1 MHSATSSATGIAADL
16 LMENM
21 DFFQYFVNKRVLTRS
36 SAMGINMYQGLIL
49 MDIEIFN

>member
-1 MHSATSSATGIAADL
+1 MHPATNSAKGWGRSSDG
-16 LMENM
+16 EQ
-21 DFFQYFVNKRVLTRS
+21 DFFQYFVNKRVLTHS